1 MTRDIDDLS
10 NTRAPLVAGS
20 FFSKTSLKLA
30 CCASALLSASVFG
43 PAWAQDSASLGPFDL
58 SLEGEADILLASHSG
73 YVHQD
78 TPYFDAQVRLTA
90 EAITEKGWRWGARL
104 GVKAQRDNARRGSRL
119 FLDEALPKRSGL
131 ISGYYSGMARDE
143 RGAQAQLS
151 IAQAYLKTP
160 YGEVRVGP
168 GEGAAS
174 LELEA
179 MPGVFRLMR
188 ADHGL
193 IDPSGLAGVTTRNT
207 LSGFAPKLSV
217 QTQRVFG
224 FRFSGAYT
232 PDGDQ
237 CGPQICTRDVDL
249 DEVYDLALSFDYTLR
264 PQDLRL
270 SAGISSSWGEIEE
283 IGSLYKDAWI
293 YSAQGVLEHGAWAF
307 GVAWLSTND
316 GLIEGRYDAYTAGL
330 TYSAGDWLYGL
341 ELAQSDHSS
350 WDMSAKSAQ
359 IGVSRWFDGGFL
371 IGTGI
376 AYTQNDFGAD
386 SLKGDLSRETTQI
399 FLETGLRF

>member
-1 MTRDIDDLS
+1 M
-10 NTRAPLVAGS
+10 
-20 FFSKTSLKLA
+20 
-30 CCASALLSASVFG
+30 SAVVCTPTF
-43 PAWAQDSASLGPFDL
+43 AQDSASLGPFDL
-58 SLEGEADILLASHSG
+58 TLEGEADVLLASHSG

-78 TPYFDAQVRLTA
+78 TPYFDAQVRLIA
-90 EAITEKGWRWGARL
+90 EAITEKGWRWGTRL
-104 GVKAQRDNARRGSRL
+104 GVEAQRDNGRRGSRL
-119 FLDEALPKRSGL
+119 FLDEAGAARSGL
-131 ISGYYSGMARDE
+131 ISGYFSGKARDE
-143 RGAQAQLS
+143 GGAEAQLS

-168 GEGAAS
+168 GEGAAR

-188 ADHGL
+188 ADQGL

-207 LSGFAPKLSV
+207 LSGFAPKVSV
-217 QTQRVFG
+217 QTQRIFG

-249 DEVYDLALSFDYTLR
+249 DAVYDLALSFDYTLR

-270 SAGISSSWGEIEE
+270 SAGISASWGEIEDT
-283 IGSLYKDAWI
+283 GALYQDAWI
-293 YSAQGVLEHGAWAF
+293 YSAQGVLEHGTWAF

-316 GLIEGRYDAYTAGL
+316 GLMQGRYDAYTASL
-330 TYSAGDWLYGL
+330 TYGVGDWLYGL
-341 ELAQSDHSS
+341 ELAESDHSA
-350 WDMSAKSAQ
+350 WDMTSRSAQ
-359 IGVSRWFDGGFL
+359 IGLSRWFDGGFL
-371 IGTGI
+371 IGTGV
-376 AYTQNDFGAD
+376 AYTQNDFGVH
-386 SLKGDLSRETTQI
+386 SLKGDLTRETTQI